1 MSNSPIPKRTRL
13 PECRPNNTT
22 NTTRITRRVSKRKGK
37 FDHQTHSD
45 FVMLH
50 CILILTSLFHYF
62 SCRNYA

>member
-45 FVMLH
+45 FVLLH
-50 CILILTSLFHYF
+50 GVLILMSLFHYF
-62 SCRNYA
+62 SCKHYA